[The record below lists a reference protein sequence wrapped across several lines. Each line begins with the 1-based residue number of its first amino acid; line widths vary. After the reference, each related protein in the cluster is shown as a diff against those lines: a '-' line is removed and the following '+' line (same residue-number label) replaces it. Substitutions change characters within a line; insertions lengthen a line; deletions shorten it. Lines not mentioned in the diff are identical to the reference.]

1 MDDPDY
7 EDHSLLEQ
15 YQAQIGAAL
24 RPAFTPDT
32 PAAVMAQA
40 CRLCALYITCGVAT
54 EAVDQSKT
62 LRLLLSVFERA
73 AHGTAGAAGDG
84 TVLASNGQFSHQETV
99 VLELAALS
107 AWAEIA
113 IVQPTPQGRKL
124 GLDALLS
131 SYVTPLPT
139 PLARQTPGQRPRPL
153 THAT

>member
-84 TVLASNGQFSHQETV
+84 TVLACGKPD
-99 VLELAALS
+99 
-107 AWAEIA
+107 EI
-113 IVQPTPQGRKL
+113 VYNESVRKVYL
-124 GLDALLS
+124 GEHFRL
-131 SYVTPLPT
+131 
-139 PLARQTPGQRPRPL
+139 
-153 THAT
+153 